1 MVSDII
7 EEVLWVAT
15 LHNGFVY
22 LLVRSRRNHE
32 VTYIVHEH
40 VEVPHVSIFLL
51 GCQVQKISSYQIL
64 LLRAGPA
71 IITKRAFA
79 AIVTCIICAAFA
91 DFVVKSTRPVVS
103 LVLHLE
109 RSVMAVLDCPIT
121 NGQFLAL
128 SSVSIVT
135 TSCGEAFRD
144 RTTYFV
150 SQTVPVSADSGKLA
164 FNPG

>member
-1 MVSDII
+1 MYRSFSS
-7 EEVLWVAT
+7 A
-15 LHNGFVY
+15 
-22 LLVRSRRNHE
+22 VR
-32 VTYIVHEH
+32 
-40 VEVPHVSIFLL
+40 F
-51 GCQVQKISSYQIL
+51 KKKSSYQIL

-79 AIVTCIICAAFA
+79 AIVTCIIWAAFA

-109 RSVMAVLDCPIT
+109 RTVMAVLDCPIT
-121 NGQFLAL
+121 NGQFLAP

-144 RTTYFV
+144 RTTFFV